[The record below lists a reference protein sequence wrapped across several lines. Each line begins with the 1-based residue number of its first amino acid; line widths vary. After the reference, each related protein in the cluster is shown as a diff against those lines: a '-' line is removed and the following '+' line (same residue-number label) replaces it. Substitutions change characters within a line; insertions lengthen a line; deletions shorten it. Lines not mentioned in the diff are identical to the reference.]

1 MTKSVYDGLSTSL
14 VGQVDAVNGARSKP
28 EVLYQL
34 DAVGNAVGY
43 DQTNV
48 SAGKAFLDTDGNG
61 NITAVTTRPGS
72 GSGVLACGVVY
83 NPYGTPY
90 EASTGGGNPNGVCK
104 NGSQIGTTGNSQWYR
119 GMTRDGSTGTYQM
132 GTRTYDPRTGAF
144 TAPDAYRVASPSTDL
159 SVGTDPLT
167 ANTYTY
173 VNGNPLNMMDSDGH
187 APVGVLEG
195 TQKPVSNPRG
205 GAPGV
210 NSGSGM
216 LQDRRTPSGTVQIGS
231 MGEFDA
237 ARPGVAGLKSA
248 WERAAAASGFDG
260 QFPGSWGPGARAFF
274 EAEIWA
280 QVCNQQQVCD
290 SQLTETVGMW
300 RTFVHDRKAGLMSDG
315 ASWDKINGGNPV
327 ELMLNGTW
335 VDRYAE
341 VTAESS
347 ATAEAMLG
355 DAAVGLRALSA
366 LRRASGLSKRPQQ
379 RPQQGGPCSFAG
391 STEVLMADG
400 SLKPIDEVVVGD
412 EVVATDP
419 ETGEQAAKRVSRVWV
434 HRDDLIALALNA
446 DVDGDGRPDRL
457 VTTEDHPFWN
467 ATDGV
472 WEGPQDLDVG
482 DELVDDHGRR
492 VGVLGLEPG
501 STRVGWAYNL
511 TVEDLHTYHVG
522 ASRILVHN
530 TKGDGCSTGAANT
543 GAHLAESGFVDPS
556 TIRFSQSSI
565 KATMSK
571 GGSVK
576 DLAAALRTGA
586 VSPGDI
592 PPIRILERNG
602 SLFTL
607 DNRRLAAFQ
616 EAGVDIPYR
625 MATPGEIASEKWKFT
640 TRTGGTSI
648 RIRGGD

>member
-1 MTKSVYDGLSTSL
+1 
-14 VGQVDAVNGARSKP
+14 
-28 EVLYQL
+28 
-34 DAVGNAVGY
+34 
-43 DQTNV
+43 
-48 SAGKAFLDTDGNG
+48 
-61 NITAVTTRPGS
+61 
-72 GSGVLACGVVY
+72 
-83 NPYGTPY
+83 
-90 EASTGGGNPNGVCK
+90 
-104 NGSQIGTTGNSQWYR
+104 
-119 GMTRDGSTGTYQM
+119 
-132 GTRTYDPRTGAF
+132 
-144 TAPDAYRVASPSTDL
+144 
-159 SVGTDPLT
+159 
-167 ANTYTY
+167 
-173 VNGNPLNMMDSDGH
+173 
-187 APVGVLEG
+187 
-195 TQKPVSNPRG
+195 
-205 GAPGV
+205 
-210 NSGSGM
+210 
-216 LQDRRTPSGTVQIGS
+216 

-522 ASRILVHN
+522 ASRLLVHN
-530 TKGDGCSTGAANT
+530 TNEETCGIGITKNRGDVPVGPAPEDAWTVLNRVDAKGAPLPGY
-543 GAHLAESGFVDPS
+543 
-556 TIRFSQSSI
+556 
-565 KATMSK
+565 K
-571 GGSVK
+571 GGKEFLNDGSQGAWRLPEGPIYREWDLSAKVK
-576 DLAAALRTGA
+576 G
-586 VSPGDI
+586 I
-592 PPIRILERNG
+592 PRDG
-602 SLFTL
+602 
-607 DNRRLAAFQ
+607 RRLVTGSDGSAYYTS
-616 EAGVDIPYR
+616 DHY
-625 MATPGEIASEKWKFT
+625 ASFT
-640 TRTGGTSI
+640 QFR
-648 RIRGGD
+648 

>member
-1 MTKSVYDGLSTSL
+1 
-14 VGQVDAVNGARSKP
+14 
-28 EVLYQL
+28 
-34 DAVGNAVGY
+34 
-43 DQTNV
+43 
-48 SAGKAFLDTDGNG
+48 
-61 NITAVTTRPGS
+61 
-72 GSGVLACGVVY
+72 
-83 NPYGTPY
+83 
-90 EASTGGGNPNGVCK
+90 
-104 NGSQIGTTGNSQWYR
+104 
-119 GMTRDGSTGTYQM
+119 
-132 GTRTYDPRTGAF
+132 
-144 TAPDAYRVASPSTDL
+144 
-159 SVGTDPLT
+159 
-167 ANTYTY
+167 
-173 VNGNPLNMMDSDGH
+173 
-187 APVGVLEG
+187 
-195 TQKPVSNPRG
+195 
-205 GAPGV
+205 
-210 NSGSGM
+210 
-216 LQDRRTPSGTVQIGS
+216 
-231 MGEFDA
+231 
-237 ARPGVAGLKSA
+237 
-248 WERAAAASGFDG
+248 
-260 QFPGSWGPGARAFF
+260 
-274 EAEIWA
+274 
-280 QVCNQQQVCD
+280 
-290 SQLTETVGMW
+290 
-300 RTFVHDRKAGLMSDG
+300 
-315 ASWDKINGGNPV
+315 
-327 ELMLNGTW
+327 MLNGTW

-530 TKGDGCSTGAANT
+530 TNGEACGTGAANT
-543 GAHLAESGFVDPS
+543 GVNLGPGVVTRKINWRPNAADPNWGLTGTHMNKHLFGNSNYSLSKIDSGGNAD
-556 TIRFSQSSI
+556 IWRGYMQ
-565 KATMSK
+565 
-571 GGSVK
+571 
-576 DLAAALRTGA
+576 DLASRPRTGTTTNGMIDIVGTFPRA
-586 VSPGDI
+586 GGGGNFQFGIRLSPNS
-592 PPIRILERNG
+592 NG
-602 SLFTL
+602 SFDLITL
-607 DNRRLAAFQ
+607 LTKQ
-616 EAGVDIPYR
+616 
-625 MATPGEIASEKWKFT
+625 
-640 TRTGGTSI
+640 
-648 RIRGGD
+648 